1 MAVAGAAGK
10 VRPTVAAAA
19 ATAGDGGSTS
29 ANAVQP
35 DAGDGNRRAIS
46 SFLR

>member
-10 VRPTVAAAA
+10 VRPTAAAA
-19 ATAGDGGSTS
+19 AAAGDGGSTS